1 MGKSKK
7 KSDKDQI
14 TGLKIDVLYPN
25 GAKHRYRDDVVY
37 MVKYDYDAED
47 FNIEDVNILRS
58 LSKIPTKAPPADKTY
73 FQVQLSKKG
82 LMKTEISSDGNV
94 HRVFHTGKIK
104 FNKKGHLKVIKNRKS
119 GYMEW
124 RSDYKAFFG
133 SAEVYSPAHKIFP
146 KKKKGG
152 FLDLPRGKEVAY
164 LSMTGHGSLS
174 TPDGEPAYWTTREN
188 GAGFS
193 YFYNNLGDGRYFFEG
208 WHLEPFD
215 TSLI

>member
-14 TGLKIDVLYPN
+14 TDLKVDVLYPT
-25 GAKHRYRDDVVY
+25 GATHRFRGDVVY
-37 MVKYDYDAED
+37 MVKDDAPTD
-47 FNIEDVNILRS
+47 FNVLRS
-58 LSKIPTKAPPADKTY
+58 LNKIPTKAPPAGKTY
-73 FQVQLSKKG
+73 LQVQLSKKG

-94 HRVFHTGKIK
+94 HRVFHKGRVK

-124 RSDYKAFFG
+124 RSDYDAFFG

-146 KKKKGG
+146 KKKKDG
-152 FLDLPRGKEVAY
+152 FFDLPRGKEVAF
-164 LSMTGHGSLS
+164 LSITGHDARLTADGS
-174 TPDGEPAYWTTREN
+174 PKYWTTKEN